1 MKTVK
6 PVKSKNNQLSY
17 NVIDALAE
25 QAHKLQIQLSNLET
39 EHQLLSIEDEEQEI
53 NLLFKIDDTRKKIKA
68 VTEELEST
76 QSSLQTPFDVSY

>member
-1 MKTVK
+1 MNTVK
-6 PVKSKNNQLSY
+6 PVKNKNSQLSY
-17 NVIDALAE
+17 NVIDVLAE